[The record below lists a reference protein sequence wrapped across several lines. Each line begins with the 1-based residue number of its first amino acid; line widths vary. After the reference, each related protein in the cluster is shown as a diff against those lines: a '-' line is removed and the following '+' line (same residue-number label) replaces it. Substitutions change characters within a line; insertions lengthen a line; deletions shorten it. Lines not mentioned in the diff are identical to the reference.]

1 MLEIDSKSA
10 RPRSLFEDCDG
21 CISHFR
27 PDAIA
32 AESQDTEYRSVHGAR
47 RTGFWVQLPG
57 VL

>member
-1 MLEIDSKSA
+1 MFEIDLKA
-10 RPRSLFEDCDG
+10 ACPGSLFQDGDG

-32 AESQDTEYRSVHGAR
+32 AESKDTEYRSVHGAR

>member
-1 MLEIDSKSA
+1 MLEIDSKAA
-10 RPRSLFEDCDG
+10 RPGGLFQDG
-21 CISHFR
+21 DSCISHFR

-32 AESQDTEYRSVHGAR
+32 AESKDTEYRSVHGAR

>member
-1 MLEIDSKSA
+1 MLEIDSKAA
-10 RPRSLFEDCDG
+10 RPGGLFQDGDG

-32 AESQDTEYRSVHGAR
+32 AESKDTEYRSVHGAR
-47 RTGFWVQLPG
+47 RTGFWVQLSG

>member
-1 MLEIDSKSA
+1 MLEIDSKAA
-10 RPRSLFEDCDG
+10 RPRGLFQDCDG

-32 AESQDTEYRSVHGAR
+32 AESKDTEYRSVHGAR

-57 VL
+57 VF

>member
-1 MLEIDSKSA
+1 MLEIDSKAA
-10 RPRSLFEDCDG
+10 RPRGLFQDGDG

-27 PDAIA
+27 ANAIA

-47 RTGFWVQLPG
+47 RTGFWVQLSG

>member
-1 MLEIDSKSA
+1 MLEIDSKAA
-10 RPRSLFEDCDG
+10 RPRSLFQDRDG
-21 CISHFR
+21 CIRHFR
-27 PDAIA
+27 SDAIA

>member
-1 MLEIDSKSA
+1 MLEIDSKAA
-10 RPRSLFEDCDG
+10 RPRSLFQDRDG

>member
-1 MLEIDSKSA
+1 MLEIDLKAA
-10 RPRSLFEDCDG
+10 RPRSLFQDRDG

>member
-1 MLEIDSKSA
+1 MFEIDSKVA
-10 RPRSLFEDCDG
+10 RPRGLFQDCDG

-32 AESQDTEYRSVHGAR
+32 AERKDTEYRSVPGAR

-57 VL
+57 VF

>member
-1 MLEIDSKSA
+1 MLEIDSKAA
-10 RPRSLFEDCDG
+10 RPSGLIQDGDG

-27 PDAIA
+27 PDTIA
-32 AESQDTEYRSVHGAR
+32 TECQDTEYRSVHGAR